1 MTHTALEPFSTDTLP
16 ESADPAAASAA
27 AYAQEVV
34 ELLSTLLLDLVRERQ
49 PEVESVLRGERLP
62 SSLSPELLARTLQV
76 QGIWFQLL
84 SIAEQNAA
92 MRRRRH
98 VEIERGYDQ
107 LRGTFAQVVSS
118 AASSG
123 VKPLEIRELLDVL
136 RIRPVI
142 TAHPTEAR
150 RVTVLEKHRRI
161 YRRLVDLESPR
172 WTPRERQA
180 LVDGLRNEIELLW
193 TTGELRL
200 AKPTV
205 PQEVF
210 WGLHFF
216 NETLFEAVPD
226 LLEKLE
232 RALAHAYPG
241 ERFKIPPFFQ
251 FGSWVGGDRDGNPFV
266 TNEVTRST
274 ILENRL
280 TGLRRYRRRLSELVR
295 ALSITE
301 RAMPVP
307 ENFRQA
313 LAREL
318 AATGEGE
325 EIAAR
330 NPGEIFRQYLAC
342 MGRRLDVMI
351 SSSERG
357 QTSPDPAGYA
367 SAEALIADL
376 RLIEDALESAGSTS
390 LAATL
395 VRPVRREVESF
406 RFSTVRLDAREN
418 TTKLNAALADLWRA
432 GGRTDGRTDGQADGP
447 GTRAA
452 GGGGQPPEQNSEA
465 WRQWIAAE
473 LARPL
478 SPGQP
483 PPALP
488 AESAE
493 TLGMFQLIGQLRG
506 EIDREAFGTFVLSMT
521 RSVSDILGAYLLAKT
536 AGLFGDTAGVESST
550 LPIVPLFETIE
561 DLQRAPAIMKELLAV
576 PLVRRSVR
584 AQGGV
589 QEVMIGYSDSNK
601 DGGFLTSNW
610 ELSKAQIKL
619 TRLGRESGVPIA
631 FFHGRGGSVSRGGA
645 PTGRAIAAQPAGSI
659 DGRMRITEQ
668 GEVVSFKYANR
679 GTAQY
684 QIELLAASVVEHSL
698 KSEREKA
705 LLPTSEFD
713 EAMEALSGAAQA
725 SYRGLVDHPDLLA
738 YYQAASPLEEISL
751 LNMGSRPA
759 RRFGARTLG
768 DLRAIPWVFAWSQ
781 NRHFVP
787 GWYGVG
793 SGILTFLQVRGQRGA
808 TLLDRMFTESRLFR
822 LIVDEVEKT
831 LAYVDLGIARE
842 YAELVPDPG
851 VRANILTLVEEEYHR
866 TVEAVLR
873 ISGGKEL
880 VERYPRFRRRLARR
894 LPTINQ
900 VSRQQIELL
909 RRFRESGGDK
919 TQEEQLSALLLSIN
933 CIAAGFGATG

>member
-1 MTHTALEPFSTDTLP
+1 VTHTLLEPFSAVSLP

-27 AYAQEVV
+27 AYANEVV
-34 ELLSTLLLDLVRERQ
+34 ELLSSLLLGLVRDRQ
-49 PEVESVLRGERLP
+49 PEVAEVLRGERPVSELT
-62 SSLSPELLARTLQV
+62 PELLARTLQV
-76 QGIWFQLL
+76 QGLWFQLL

-92 MRRRRH
+92 MRRRRQI
-98 VEIERGYDQ
+98 EAERGHDQ
-107 LRGTFAQVVSS
+107 LRGTFANVISE
-118 AASSG
+118 AATGKVPADAIRSL
-123 VKPLEIRELLDVL
+123 LEIL
-136 RIRPVI
+136 RVRPVI
-142 TAHPTEAR
+142 TAHPTEAK

-172 WTPRERQA
+172 WTPRERQS
-180 LVDGLRNEIELLW
+180 LIDGLRNEIELLW

-226 LLEKLE
+226 LLDKLE
-232 RALAHAYPG
+232 RALASFYPG
-241 ERFKIPPFFQ
+241 ERFQVPAFLQ

-266 TNEVTRST
+266 INEVTRNT
-274 ILENRL
+274 LLENRL
-280 TGLRRYRRRLSELVR
+280 TALRRYRRRLAELVR

-301 RAMPVP
+301 RAIPVSDA
-307 ENFRQA
+307 FRTA
-313 LAREL
+313 LSRQLEASGD
-318 AATGEGE
+318 GEG
-325 EIAAR
+325 IAAR
-330 NPGEIFRQYLAC
+330 NPGEVFRQFIAC
-342 MGRRLDVMI
+342 MIGRVDGMI
-351 SSSERG
+351 ASAERG
-357 QTSPDPAGYA
+357 QVAVGPTGYHSPD
-367 SAEALIADL
+367 ALAADL
-376 RLIEDALESAGSTS
+376 RLIEEQLNAAGSS
-390 LAATL
+390 SIGAMV

-406 RFSTVRLDAREN
+406 RFSTVRLDLREN
-418 TTKLNAALADLWRA
+418 TTKLNAALADLWRQA
-432 GGRTDGRTDGQADGP
+432 DGRTGERADSQS
-447 GTRAA
+447 
-452 GGGGQPPEQNSEA
+452 QPEPPDQGSDA
-465 WRQWIAAE
+465 WRQWLAGE

-478 SPGQP
+478 TPGADRP
-483 PPALP
+483 KVPD
-488 AESAE
+488 ESAE
-493 TLGMFQLIGQLRG
+493 TLGMFDLVRDLRE
-506 EIDREAFGTFVLSMT
+506 EIDREAFGSFILSMT
-521 RSVSDILGAYLLAKT
+521 RSASDVLGAYLLAKH
-536 AGLFGDTAGVESST
+536 AGLFADTAGVESCT

-561 DLQRAPAIMKELLAV
+561 DLQRAPAIMRELLTV

-584 AQGGV
+584 SQGGV

-619 TRLGRESGVPIA
+619 TRVGKEAGIPIA

-659 DGRMRITEQ
+659 QGRMRITEQ

-684 QIELLAASVVEHSL
+684 QLELLAASVVEHTL

-705 LLPTSEFD
+705 LVPTAEFD

-725 SYRGLVDHPDLLA
+725 SYRQLIDHPDLLT

-751 LNMGSRPA
+751 LNLGSRPA
-759 RRFGARTLG
+759 RRFGARSLS

-793 SGILTFLQVRGQRGA
+793 SGILTFLEVRGQRGA
-808 TLLDRMFTESRLFR
+808 ALLDRMFAESRLFR

-831 LAYVDLGIARE
+831 LTYVDLDIARE
-842 YAELVPDPG
+842 YAELVPDATA
-851 VRANILTLVEEEYHR
+851 RTSILALVEEEYHR

-873 ISGGKEL
+873 ISGAREL

-909 RRFRESGGDK
+909 RRFRESGSDK
-919 TQEEQLSALLLSIN
+919 SQEEQLSALLLSIN
-933 CIAAGFGATG
+933 TIAAGFGATG

>member
-1 MTHTALEPFSTDTLP
+1 MTEVALEPFSAGSLP
-16 ESADPAAASAA
+16 ESVDPAAASAA
-27 AYAQEVV
+27 AYANEVV
-34 ELLSTLLLDLVRERQ
+34 ELLSGLLLDLVRQRQ
-49 PEVESVLRGERLP
+49 PEIEQVLRGERP
-62 SSLSPELLARTLQV
+62 VAELSPELFARTLQV

-92 MRRRRH
+92 MRRRRQ
-98 VEIERGYDQ
+98 VEAERGHTHV
-107 LRGTFAQVVSS
+107 RGTFAQVIAD
-118 AASSG
+118 AAQA
-123 VKPLEIRELLDVL
+123 KIPAQEIRDLLEIL
-136 RIRPVI
+136 RVRPVI
-142 TAHPTEAR
+142 TAHPTEAK
-150 RVTVLEKHRRI
+150 RVTILEKHRRI

-180 LVDGLRNEIELLW
+180 LIDGLKTEIELLW
-193 TTGELRL
+193 NTGELRL
-200 AKPTV
+200 VKPTV

-226 LLEKLE
+226 LLDKFE
-232 RALAHAYPG
+232 RALAQGYPS
-241 ERFKIPPFFQ
+241 EQFRVPPFFQ
-251 FGSWVGGDRDGNPFV
+251 FGSWIGGDRDGNPFV
-266 TNEVTRST
+266 TNDVTHGT
-274 ILENRL
+274 LIENRL
-280 TGLRRYRRRLSELVR
+280 TGLRRYHRRLGDLLR

-301 RAMPVP
+301 RAMSVTDA
-307 ENFRQA
+307 FREA
-313 LAREL
+313 LEREL
-318 AATGEGE
+318 AATGQGD

-342 MGRRLDVMI
+342 MLRRLEVMI
-351 SSSERG
+351 ARAEQGDTAPDSS
-357 QTSPDPAGYA
+357 GYV
-367 SAEALIADL
+367 SAEGLIADL
-376 RLIEDALESAGSTS
+376 KLIEEALEFGGSRSVAT
-390 LAATL
+390 TL
-395 VRPVRREVESF
+395 VRPVRREVEAF
-406 RFSTVRLDAREN
+406 RFSTVRLDVREN

-432 GGRTDGRTDGQADGP
+432 GGNGDGRTGEAAPDP
-447 GTRAA
+447 G
-452 GGGGQPPEQNSEA
+452 SDA
-465 WRQWIAAE
+465 WRQWVASE

-478 SPGQP
+478 KGDSL
-483 PPALP
+483 PALS
-488 AESAE
+488 AESGE
-493 TLGMFQLIGQLRG
+493 TQGMFHLVRQLRD
-506 EIDREAFGTFVLSMT
+506 EVDREAFGTFVLSMT
-521 RSVSDILGAYLLAKT
+521 RSVSDILGAYLLAKH
-536 AGLFGDTAGVESST
+536 AGLFADQAGVESCT

-619 TRLGRESGVPIA
+619 TRLGKECGVPIA

-659 DGRMRITEQ
+659 GGRMRITEQ

-684 QIELLAASVVEHSL
+684 QIELLTASVVEHSL

-705 LLPTSEFD
+705 LLPTAEFD

-725 SYRGLVDHPDLLA
+725 SYRGLVEHPDLFA

-751 LNMGSRPA
+751 LNLGSRPA
-759 RRFGARTLG
+759 RRFGARSLG

-793 SGILTFLQVRGQRGA
+793 SGILTFLQVRGQRGSA
-808 TLLDRMFTESRLFR
+808 LLGRMFHESRLFR
-822 LIVDEVEKT
+822 LVVDEVEKT
-831 LAYVDLGIARE
+831 LTYVDLEIARE
-842 YAELVPDPG
+842 YAELVPDSR
-851 VRANILTLVEEEYHR
+851 VRTTIFSLLEDEYQR
-866 TVEAVLR
+866 SVEAVLR

-880 VERYPRFRRRLARR
+880 VERYPRFRRRLGRR

-909 RRFRESGGDK
+909 RRFRASGSDK
-919 TQEEQLSALLLSIN
+919 SQEELLSALLLSIN
-933 CIAAGFGATG
+933 AIAAGFGATG

>member
-1 MTHTALEPFSTDTLP
+1 MTHTALEPFSADSLP
-16 ESADPAAASAA
+16 ESSDPAAASAA

-34 ELLSTLLLDLVRERQ
+34 ELLSGLLLELVRERQ
-49 PEVESVLRGERLP
+49 PEVEAVLRGERNAA
-62 SSLSPELLARTLQV
+62 SLSPDLLARTLQV

-92 MRRRRH
+92 MRRRRQG
-98 VEIERGYDQ
+98 EIERGYDQ
-107 LRGTFAQVVSS
+107 LRGTFAQVISS
-118 AASSG
+118 AAAFG
-123 VKPLEIRELLDVL
+123 VPAHEIKELLNVL
-136 RIRPVI
+136 RVRPVI

-150 RVTVLEKHRRI
+150 RVTVLEKHRRV

-172 WTPRERQA
+172 WTPRERQS
-180 LVDGLRNEIELLW
+180 LVEGLRNEIELLW

-226 LLEKLE
+226 LLDKLE
-232 RALAHAYPG
+232 RALAHIYPH
-241 ERFKIPPFFQ
+241 EQLPVPAFFQ

-274 ILENRL
+274 IVENRL
-280 TGLRRYRRRLSELVR
+280 TALRRYRRRLSELVR

-301 RAMPVP
+301 RAVAVP
-307 ENFRQA
+307 ESFRQA

-318 AATGEGE
+318 SASGDGE

-342 MGRRLDVMI
+342 MGRRLEVMI
-351 SSSERG
+351 AASEKGR
-357 QTSPDPAGYA
+357 TAPDPAGYA
-367 SAEALIADL
+367 SAEALSADL
-376 RLIEDALESAGSTS
+376 RAIEDALAFAGSSS
-390 LAATL
+390 LARTL

-406 RFSTVRLDAREN
+406 RFSTVRLDVREN
-418 TTKLNAALADLWRA
+418 TTKLNAALADLWKQA
-432 GGRTDGRTDGQADGP
+432 EGRT
-447 GTRAA
+447 
-452 GGGGQPPEQNSEA
+452 GGQLPEQSSSA

-473 LARPL
+473 LARPITAD
-478 SPGQP
+478 STP
-483 PPALP
+483 PVLP
-488 AESAE
+488 ADSAE
-493 TLGMFQLIGQLRG
+493 TLGMFQLVRQLRD
-506 EIDREAFGTFVLSMT
+506 EVDREAFGAFVLSMT
-521 RSVSDILGAYLLAKT
+521 RSVSDVLGAYLMAKN
-536 AGLFGDTAGVESST
+536 AGLFADTAGVESCT

-561 DLQRAPAIMKELLAV
+561 DLQRAPAIMRELLSV

-619 TRLGRESGVPIA
+619 TRVGKESGVPIS

-659 DGRMRITEQ
+659 NGRMRITEQ

-705 LLPTSEFD
+705 LLPTAEFD

-725 SYRGLVDHPDLLA
+725 SYRQLVDHPDLLA
-738 YYQAASPLEEISL
+738 YYMAASPLEEISF

-759 RRFGARTLG
+759 RRFGANSLS

-808 TLLDRMFTESRLFR
+808 ALLERMFSESRLFR

-831 LAYVDLGIARE
+831 LTYVDLDIARE
-842 YAELVPDPG
+842 YAELVPDTD
-851 VRANILTLVEEEYHR
+851 VRTTILSLVEEEYHR
-866 TVEAVLR
+866 TIEAVLR

-919 TQEEQLSALLLSIN
+919 SQEEQLSALLLSIN

>member
-1 MTHTALEPFSTDTLP
+1 MTHTALEPFSADSLP
-16 ESADPAAASAA
+16 ESADAAAASAA

-34 ELLSTLLLDLVRERQ
+34 ELLSGLLLELVRQRQ
-49 PEVESVLRGERLP
+49 PEVESVLRGERNAA
-62 SSLSPELLARTLQV
+62 SLSPELLARTLQV

-92 MRRRRH
+92 MRRRRQ

-107 LRGTFAQVVSS
+107 LRGTFAQVISG
-118 AASSG
+118 AATSG
-123 VKPLEIRELLDVL
+123 VPAQEIQELLNIL

-150 RVTVLEKHRRI
+150 RVTVLEKHRRV

-226 LLEKLE
+226 LLDKLE
-232 RALAHAYPG
+232 RALAHAYPDAQ
-241 ERFKIPPFFQ
+241 FPVAPFFQ

-280 TGLRRYRRRLSELVR
+280 TALRRYRRRLSELVR

-301 RAMPVP
+301 RAVAVP
-307 ENFRQA
+307 ESFRQA
-313 LAREL
+313 LEREL

-351 SSSERG
+351 AASEQGR
-357 QTSPDPAGYA
+357 TSPDPAGYG
-367 SAEALIADL
+367 SAEALVADL
-376 RLIEDALESAGSTS
+376 RSIEGALEYTGSTS
-390 LAATL
+390 LATSL

-406 RFSTVRLDAREN
+406 RFSTVRLDVREN
-418 TTKLNAALADLWRA
+418 TTKLNAALVHLWRQA
-432 GGRTDGRTDGQADGP
+432 DGRTGGQADG
-447 GTRAA
+447 GT
-452 GGGGQPPEQNSEA
+452 GGPEPPDQRSEA
-465 WRQWIAAE
+465 WRQWVAAE

-478 SPGQP
+478 TPAMRP
-483 PPALP
+483 PELP
-488 AESAE
+488 PESAE
-493 TLGMFQLIGQLRG
+493 TLGMFQLVRQLRG
-506 EIDREAFGTFVLSMT
+506 DVDREAFGAFVLSMT
-521 RSVSDILGAYLLAKT
+521 RSVSDILGAYLMAKH
-536 AGLFGDTAGVESST
+536 AGLFGDTAGVESCT

-561 DLQRAPAIMKELLAV
+561 DLQRAPAIMKELLSI

-584 AQGGV
+584 SQGGV

-619 TRLGRESGVPIA
+619 TRVGKESGVPIA

-659 DGRMRITEQ
+659 NGRMRITEQ

-705 LLPTSEFD
+705 LLPTAEFD
-713 EAMEALSGAAQA
+713 EALEALSGAAQA
-725 SYRGLVDHPDLLA
+725 SYRQLVDHPDLLA

-759 RRFGARTLG
+759 RRFGARSLS

-793 SGILTFLQVRGQRGA
+793 SGILTFIQVRGQRGS
-808 TLLDRMFTESRLFR
+808 TLLERMFIESRLFR

-831 LAYVDLGIARE
+831 LTYVDLDIARE
-842 YAELVPDPG
+842 YAELVPEAG
-851 VRANILTLVEEEYHR
+851 ARSSILGLVEEEYHR

>member
-1 MTHTALEPFSTDTLP
+1 MTHTALEPFSAETLP

-34 ELLSTLLLDLVRERQ
+34 ELLSGLLLELVRERQ
-49 PEVESVLRGERLP
+49 PEVESVLRGERNAA
-62 SSLSPELLARTLQV
+62 SLSPELLARTLQV

-92 MRRRRH
+92 MRRRRQ

-107 LRGTFAQVVSS
+107 LRGTFAQVIAGAS
-118 AASSG
+118 AAG
-123 VKPLEIRELLDVL
+123 VPAQEITELLSIL

-150 RVTVLEKHRRI
+150 RVTVLEKHRRV

-180 LVDGLRNEIELLW
+180 LIDGLRNEIELLW

-200 AKPTV
+200 VKPTV

-232 RALAHAYPG
+232 RALSHAYPDQT
-241 ERFKIPPFFQ
+241 FQVPPFFQ

-280 TGLRRYRRRLSELVR
+280 TALRRYRRRVAELVR

-301 RAMPVP
+301 RAVPVP
-307 ENFRQA
+307 ESFRLS
-313 LAREL
+313 LAKEL
-318 AATGEGE
+318 AATGEGD

-351 SSSERG
+351 ANSEEGR
-357 QTSPDPAGYA
+357 TEPDRAGYA

-376 RLIEDALESAGSTS
+376 RAIEEALGFGGSTS
-390 LAATL
+390 LAQTL

-406 RFSTVRLDAREN
+406 RFSTVRLDVREN
-418 TTKLNAALADLWRA
+418 TTKLNAALADLWTA
-432 GGRTDGRTDGQADGP
+432 GQLDRRTDGR
-447 GTRAA
+447 
-452 GGGGQPPEQNSEA
+452 PPEPGSEA
-465 WRQWIAAE
+465 WRQWLGTE
-473 LARPL
+473 LARAL
-478 SPGQP
+478 VPGEAAPELP
-483 PPALP
+483 PD
-488 AESAE
+488 SAE
-493 TLGMFQLIGQLRG
+493 TLGMFRLVRQLRD
-506 EIDREAFGTFVLSMT
+506 EVDREAFGAFVLSMT
-521 RSVSDILGAYLLAKT
+521 RSVSDVLGAYLMAKT
-536 AGLFGDTAGVESST
+536 AGLFGDTAGVETST

-619 TRLGRESGVPIA
+619 TRVGKESGVPIA

-659 DGRMRITEQ
+659 NGRMRITEQ

-705 LLPTSEFD
+705 LLPTAEFD

-725 SYRGLVDHPDLLA
+725 SYRQLVDHPDLLA

-759 RRFGARTLG
+759 RRFGARSLS

-781 NRHFVP
+781 NRHFIP

-793 SGILTFLQVRGQRGA
+793 SGILTFLQVRGQRGSA
-808 TLLDRMFTESRLFR
+808 LLDRMFTESRLFR

-831 LAYVDLGIARE
+831 LTYVDLDIARE
-842 YAELVPDPG
+842 YADLVPDSG
-851 VRANILTLVEEEYHR
+851 VRTSILSMVEEEYQR